1 MDINKIEQEMLANI
15 ISFGK
20 PSNFALIRKIVSVDD
35 FSNDINKNAW
45 RVICSIDD
53 KCEAIDATRAFV
65 EAKALG
71 IDNDEA
77 IEIASMTANRVR
89 DDLQAI
95 ALDIA
100 VEAKKR
106 MIVNI
111 LIEAQEQAYSTNDPY
126 HLAEDIRKKLDEVSK
141 RREGVQDYCS
151 LYKEVLANMDLVLNG
166 EAPEQVFTGFK
177 YIDNKG
183 GLKPGDLDIIAGRTS
198 NGKTAFS
205 MAIAENVASRGVAVG
220 VFSMEMTNIEICKRI
235 IAMQTEV
242 PCRQVDRPDDVR
254 YLQEVIER
262 GRPETP
268 LYFDNSNST
277 NVDDIISRMREM
289 SKELSCKVFVVDYLQ
304 QLTKKGADKRTIVS
318 EASVALKNAAKE
330 LGVTIIALS
339 QLARCDDPV
348 PHMHQLK
355 ESGEIENSADN
366 VYLIYRAEIY
376 KGKEFFPAPHD
387 SISTKGLA
395 MVYNTKSRSGEL
407 GEFIVGFKA
416 EIVKY
421 FDAHVDETN
430 VNYDVAFANERKKL
444 PF

>member
-1 MDINKIEQEMLANI
+1 
-15 ISFGK
+15 
-20 PSNFALIRKIVSVDD
+20 
-35 FSNDINKNAW
+35 
-45 RVICSIDD
+45 
-53 KCEAIDATRAFV
+53 
-65 EAKALG
+65 
-71 IDNDEA
+71 
-77 IEIASMTANRVR
+77 
-89 DDLQAI
+89 
-95 ALDIA
+95 
-100 VEAKKR
+100 
-106 MIVNI
+106 
-111 LIEAQEQAYSTNDPY
+111 
-126 HLAEDIRKKLDEVSK
+126 
-141 RREGVQDYCS
+141 
-151 LYKEVLANMDLVLNG
+151 
-166 EAPEQVFTGFK
+166 
-177 YIDNKG
+177 
-183 GLKPGDLDIIAGRTS
+183 
-198 NGKTAFS
+198 
-205 MAIAENVASRGVAVG
+205 
-220 VFSMEMTNIEICKRI
+220 MEMTNLEICKRI

-262 GRPETP
+262 GRPEIP

-430 VNYDVAFANERKKL
+430 VNYDVSFANERKKL